1 MNESILDHHT
11 DAFGRGDVDAIV
23 EDFTEEST
31 IIFPKSVITGLD
43 NIREHFVNL
52 TQNIFTQGTEYE
64 LVEKAVVGNISYLIW
79 NAESDRYK
87 IPFGTDTF
95 IFEDGKIKVQTVAF
109 MLEEK
114 K

>member
-1 MNESILDHHT
+1 MTESILDHHM

-23 EDFTEEST
+23 EDFTDEST
-31 IIFPKSVITGLD
+31 IIFPKSVIKGLD
-43 NIREHFVNL
+43 NIREHFLNL
-52 TQNIFTQGTEYE
+52 TQNIFPQGTQYE
-64 LVEKAVVGNISYLIW
+64 LVEKVVEGNIAYLIW

-109 MLEEK
+109 NLEEK

>member
-1 MNESILDHHT
+1 MTESILDHHM

-23 EDFTEEST
+23 EDFTEQST

-43 NIREHFVNL
+43 NIREHFLNL
-52 TQNIFTQGTEYE
+52 IQNIFPQGTQYE
-64 LVEKAVVGNISYLIW
+64 LVEKTVVGNIAYLIW
-79 NAESDRYK
+79 NAESDRCK

-95 IFEDGKIKVQTVAF
+95 IFKDGKIKVQTVAF